1 MLFNILILH
10 ILLKNIV
17 SNQTDIFTSLL
28 YIYTIHLSK
37 VNLCKTLNKQ
47 LYCKSKYIFYII

>member
-10 ILLKNIV
+10 IALKNIV
-17 SNQTDIFTSLL
+17 LNQTNIFTSLL

-37 VNLCKTLNKQ
+37 VDLWKTLNKQ
-47 LYCKSKYIFYII
+47 LYCKK